1 MMDRKRFY
9 DLMRAGILGP
19 TLSPGEVSG
28 TNALLDA
35 LDGLPLSW
43 AAYAL
48 ATTYHEVAGTMQP
61 IHEKGGVA
69 YFTRMYDPPPEGHR
83 PKVAAELG
91 NTERGDGPR
100 YAGRGYVQL
109 TGRRNYRKGQ
119 QILNEPLLD
128 NPVLA
133 MRPDLAA
140 RILREGMVEGWFT
153 GQGFARHLP
162 AASQPLARASRIQ
175 FQNARRIIN
184 GTDRAALIAGYAVQ
198 FQEALADSGWAP

>member
-1 MMDRKRFY
+1 MDRKRFY

-35 LDGLPLSW
+35 LEGLPLSW

-61 IHEKGGVA
+61 IHEIGGTA
-69 YFTRMYDPPPEGHR
+69 YFTRMYDPPPAGRR
-83 PKVAAELG
+83 PKVAADLG
-91 NTERGDGPR
+91 NTRPGDGPR

-109 TGRRNYRKGQ
+109 TGRRNYGRAA
-119 QILNEPLLD
+119 QILKEPLLD
-128 NPVLA
+128 NPELA

-153 GQGFARHLP
+153 GHTFARHLP
-162 AASQPLARASRIQ
+162 PATQPLARASRLQ
-175 FQNARRIIN
+175 FQGARRIIN
-184 GTDRAALIAGYAVQ
+184 GTDKAALIAGYAVQ
-198 FQEALADSGWAP
+198 FQEALADAGWAP